1 MILLGIEF
9 DLPMLVF
16 VVMAINDMV
25 HGSCC
30 GIFMTRIVVVDI
42 P

>member
-16 VVMAINDMV
+16 VVMVINDIV
-25 HGSCC
+25 YGSC
-30 GIFMTRIVVVDI
+30 GFFMMKIVVGDI
-42 P
+42 H